1 MTNDQMTND
10 QMTNDQMTKW
20 PMTNDQMTNDQW
32 PMTNDQWPMTNDQM
46 TNDRWPMT
54 VNKGSLNSNFVG
66 PVFSTIPTNR
76 GAPFFAYKHLQPT
89 IHQIALTK
97 GLTLE
102 TSALKLFTVANL
114 RYQLNL

>member
-1 MTNDQMTND
+1 MNI
-10 QMTNDQMTKW
+10 
-20 PMTNDQMTNDQW
+20 
-32 PMTNDQWPMTNDQM
+32 
-46 TNDRWPMT
+46 RE
-54 VNKGSLNSNFVG
+54 NKAWKIRKRLFQSF
-66 PVFSTIPTNR
+66 FSPIYIPTNR

-89 IHQIALTK
+89 IYLIALTK

>member
-1 MTNDQMTND
+1 MNI
-10 QMTNDQMTKW
+10 
-20 PMTNDQMTNDQW
+20 
-32 PMTNDQWPMTNDQM
+32 
-46 TNDRWPMT
+46 RE
-54 VNKGSLNSNFVG
+54 NKAWKNQKRLFQSF
-66 PVFSTIPTNR
+66 FSPIYIPTNR

-89 IHQIALTK
+89 IHPIALTK